1 MDDQS
6 ERPDARHTQQDDAR
20 RVKPERARPQRHH
33 IRRITLRTL
42 GKSWD
47 DSIFSES
54 AQAAFW
60 CALSLPPLLLGML
73 GSLAYIAPLF
83 GPDTLQTIQD
93 QLISTTERFFS
104 PNVVAEIIEPTVR
117 DIVKGARG
125 EVVSL
130 GFVISLWAG
139 SSAISAF
146 VDSITEAH
154 DQTPLRHPVRQRFY
168 ALGLYVVMLV
178 GAIVTAPFLALGPR
192 KVAEFIPDSWDHVLQ
207 WGYYPVL
214 FLALAVAVNM
224 LYRVSLPRP
233 LPSHRLILG
242 SVLAAL
248 VFLIATWGLR
258 VYLTWITSTGYTYGA
273 LATPIAFLLFA
284 FFLGFAIMIGAEL
297 NAAIEEEF
305 PAPETHA
312 NRLRGWLSAKAESRS
327 AGPRRSPPPA
337 PTPAPAAEPPAAGG
351 DVATS

>member
-1 MDDQS
+1 
-6 ERPDARHTQQDDAR
+6 
-20 RVKPERARPQRHH
+20 V
-33 IRRITLRTL
+33 RTL
-42 GKSWD
+42 AKSWD

-83 GPDTLQTIQD
+83 GPETLQTIQD
-93 QLISTTERFFS
+93 QLISTTQRFFS
-104 PNVVAEIIEPTVR
+104 PNVVVEIIEPTVR

-192 KVAEFIPDSWDHVLQ
+192 KIAEFIPDSWDHVLA

-214 FLALAVAVNM
+214 FLALVVAVNM

-233 LPSHRLILG
+233 LPSHRLLYG

-284 FFLGFAIMIGAEL
+284 FFLGFAIMIGAEF
-297 NAAIEEEF
+297 NAAIQEEW
-305 PAPETHA
+305 PAPHTHA
-312 NRLRGWLSAKAESRS
+312 KRLRWWLAAKAESLNNGNGS
-327 AGPRRSPPPA
+327 S
-337 PTPAPAAEPPAAGG
+337 AAGAAAPG
-351 DVATS
+351 ASAVPQGPAGVTEAAPPGTGEAATS

>member
-1 MDDQS
+1 MSDQS
-6 ERPDARHTQQDDAR
+6 DRLPSRPS
-20 RVKPERARPQRHH
+20 VKPRPSRHH
-33 IRRITLRTL
+33 IRHIVLRTL

-47 DSIFSES
+47 DSIFAES

-83 GPDTLQTIQD
+83 GPETLPTIQD
-93 QLISTTERFFS
+93 QIVNTAERFFS
-104 PNVVAEIIEPTVR
+104 SNVVSEIIEPTVR
-117 DIVKGARG
+117 DIVRGARG
-125 EVVSL
+125 EVVSV
-130 GFVISLWAG
+130 GFIISLWAG

-192 KVAEFIPDSWDHVLQ
+192 KVAEYIPDSWDHILQ
-207 WGYYPVL
+207 FGYYPVL
-214 FLALAVAVNM
+214 FVALAVAVNV
-224 LYRVSLPRP
+224 LYRVSLPKP
-233 LPSHRLILG
+233 LPSHRLLLG
-242 SVLAAL
+242 SVLAAV

-258 VYLTWITSTGYTYGA
+258 LYLTWITSTGYTYGA

-297 NAAIEEEF
+297 NAAIEEEW
-305 PAPETHA
+305 PAPDTHA
-312 NRLRGWLSAKAESRS
+312 KRFRWWLEAKAESRNGRNGS
-327 AGPRRSPPPA
+327 APSVSPA
-337 PTPAPAAEPPAAGG
+337 PQPGVVTPQASAADNAPGG
-351 DVATS
+351 GSATS

>member
-1 MDDQS
+1 MNDQS
-6 ERPDARHTQQDDAR
+6 EPPSKRLAPS
-20 RVKPERARPQRHH
+20 RHH
-33 IRRITLRTL
+33 IRHLIRRTL

-73 GSLAYIAPLF
+73 GSLAYVAPLF
-83 GPDTLQTIQD
+83 GPDTLPVIQS
-93 QLISTTERFFS
+93 QLISTAGRFFS
-104 PNVVAEIIEPTVR
+104 PNVVSEIIEPTVR

-154 DQTPLRHPVRQRFY
+154 DQTPLRHPVRQRFF

-178 GAIVTAPFLALGPR
+178 GAIVSAPFLALGPR
-192 KVAEFIPDSWDHVLQ
+192 KVAEFIPDSWDNVLQ
-207 WGYYPVL
+207 FGYYPVL
-214 FLALAVAVNM
+214 FLVLVVSVNI
-224 LYRVSLPRP
+224 LYRVSLPKP
-233 LPSHRLILG
+233 LPSHRLVFG

-297 NAAIEEEF
+297 NAAIQEEW
-305 PAPETHA
+305 PASDTHA
-312 NRLRGWLSAKAESRS
+312 RRFRWWLEAKAESLNGNGNPAA
-327 AGPRRSPPPA
+327 AGPADAIGAPDATVAPPD
-337 PTPAPAAEPPAAGG
+337 PPGIVAKGPGSEA
-351 DVATS
+351 ATS

>member
-1 MDDQS
+1 MTDQ
-6 ERPDARHTQQDDAR
+6 RPP
-20 RVKPERARPQRHH
+20 VKPSRHH
-33 IRRITLRTL
+33 VRHILVRTL
-42 GKSWD
+42 SKSWD

-83 GPDTLQTIQD
+83 GPDVLPAIEN
-93 QLISTTERFFS
+93 QLIKTASSFFS
-104 PNVVAEIIEPTVR
+104 SNVVNEIIEPTVR

-146 VDSITEAH
+146 VDSIVEAH

-168 ALGLYVVMLV
+168 ALGLYVIMLV
-178 GAIVTAPFLALGPR
+178 FAIATAPLLVLGPR
-192 KVAEFIPDSWDHVLQ
+192 KIAEFIPDDWDGALGF
-207 WGYYPVL
+207 GYWPTL
-214 FLALAVAVNM
+214 FVGLMVAVNI
-224 LYRVSLPRP
+224 LYRVSLPKP
-233 LPSHRLILG
+233 LPTHRLILG
-242 SVLAAL
+242 SVLATV
-248 VFLIATWGLR
+248 VFLVTTLGLR

-297 NAAIEEEF
+297 NAAIEEQW
-305 PAPETHA
+305 PAPSTHA
-312 NRLRGWLSAKAESRS
+312 RRVKGWLEDKTASGQ
-327 AGPRRSPPPA
+327 GPSTTAAPGPPD
-337 PTPAPAAEPPAAGG
+337 EP
-351 DVATS
+351 ATS

>member
-1 MDDQS
+1 MNDQPPPV
-6 ERPDARHTQQDDAR
+6 RPNRHHLRHTL
-20 RVKPERARPQRHH
+20 V
-33 IRRITLRTL
+33 RTL
-42 GKSWD
+42 SKSWD

-83 GPDTLQTIQD
+83 GPDVLPTIEN
-93 QLISTTERFFS
+93 QLISTADSFFS
-104 PNVVAEIIEPTVR
+104 ANVVNEIIEPTVR

-146 VDSITEAH
+146 VDSIVEAH
-154 DQTPLRHPVRQRFY
+154 DQTELRHPVRQRFY

-178 GAIVTAPFLALGPR
+178 FAVGTAPLLVLGPR
-192 KVAEFIPDSWDHVLQ
+192 KVAELIPYDWDGILRYGYWPALFISLMI
-207 WGYYPVL
+207 
-214 FLALAVAVNM
+214 AVNV
-224 LYRVSLPRP
+224 LYRVSLPKP
-233 LPSHRLILG
+233 LPTHRLIIG
-242 SVLAAL
+242 SALATV
-248 VFLIATWGLR
+248 VFLVTTLGLR

-297 NAAIEEEF
+297 NAAIEEQW
-305 PAPETHA
+305 PAPTTHTH
-312 NRLRGWLSAKAESRS
+312 RVRGWLEGRTAPERS
-327 AGPRRSPPPA
+327 APSVAPPVTPDGP
-337 PTPAPAAEPPAAGG
+337 
-351 DVATS
+351 ATS

>member
-1 MDDQS
+1 MSDQS
-6 ERPDARHTQQDDAR
+6 TRQRPS
-20 RVKPERARPQRHH
+20 RHH
-33 IRRITLRTL
+33 IRHITRRTL

-83 GPDTLQTIQD
+83 GPDTLPVIQD
-93 QLISTTERFFS
+93 QLVNTASRFFS
-104 PNVVAEIIEPTVR
+104 PNVTSEIIEPTVR
-117 DIVKGARG
+117 DIVAGARG

-168 ALGLYVVMLV
+168 ALGLYVIMLV
-178 GAIVTAPFLALGPR
+178 GVIVTAPFIALGPR
-192 KVAEFIPDSWDHVLQ
+192 KIAEYIPDSWDHFLRF
-207 WGYYPVL
+207 GYYPVL
-214 FLALAVAVNM
+214 ILTFVVAVNV

-233 LPSHRLILG
+233 LPSHRLLYG
-242 SVLAAL
+242 SVLATV
-248 VFLIATWGLR
+248 VFLLATVGLR
-258 VYLTWITSTGYTYGA
+258 IYLTWITSTGYTYGA

-305 PAPETHA
+305 PAPHTHA
-312 NRLRGWLSAKAESRS
+312 NRVRRWMATKADTLT
-327 AGPRRSPPPA
+327 AARRPA
-337 PTPAPAAEPPAAGG
+337 PVPEGGVVPDDTAGALADDLVQG
-351 DVATS
+351 SGAVTERDATS